1 MNLEMKLDAAGM
13 PEFLRF
19 DEREDT
25 ISALEHAVDVASTLN
40 AKPLNWKWLLIAI
53 HNALQGAL
61 VCTLSGSD
69 GTGALSESS
78 MKKVWDWYEASFEDS
93 KTQHPTEWLAPPLE
107 LFKRVKKQKYMQ
119 EYGGAAVVTTP
130 QEDKDI
136 PKLNVLRRGF
146 AHYTPRYWC
155 IETAGLP
162 RIVLNAVGVVEKLL
176 RHPAFSLRITQEQRD
191 RAHGAIHQLRRSLP
205 RGAEEKSL

>member
-1 MNLEMKLDAAGM
+1 MKLDAAGM

-25 ISALEHAVDVASTLN
+25 ISALEHAVEVASTLN

-69 GTGALSESS
+69 GTGAL
-78 MKKVWDWYEASFEDS
+78 EDS
-93 KTQHPTEWLAPPLE
+93 KTQHPKERLAPPLV
-107 LFKRVKKQKYMQ
+107 LFDRVKQQKYMQ

-136 PKLNVLRRGF
+136 PKLNVLRNGF
-146 AHYTPRYWC
+146 THYTSRYWC

-176 RHPAFSLRITQEQRD
+176 RHPAFSLRITPAQRD